1 MRLEDI
7 FWLIPI
13 FPAISTILIPLFSKY
28 LRKTGVSLL
37 ACGSVFISFIL
48 STISFFLLLNQG
60 PAKKILYQWISVSNL
75 QINLSFQFDPLSAV
89 MALVVSGVGFL
100 IHVYSI
106 GYMGKDPGYARY
118 FTYLNLFT
126 FSMLILV
133 LSSNLALMF
142 VGWEGVGLCSYLLI
156 GFWYHK
162 DSAAN
167 AGKKAFIV
175 NRVGDFGFLLG
186 ILFTFFTVG
195 SLEFTSINEFIE
207 GGHLSASLATV
218 IGLLLFVGATG
229 KSAQLPLYVWLPD
242 AMEGPTPVSALIHA
256 ATMVTA
262 GVYMVS
268 RMNLLYSLSEIAS
281 GVVASVGGLTAIYAA
296 SMGLVQ
302 NDIKRILAYSTI
314 SQIGYM
320 MLGCGSGSY
329 SAGMFHLTTH
339 AFFKALLFLS
349 AGSVIHALS
358 DEMDIRK
365 MGGLRKY
372 LPVTFPVFLIGALTI
387 SGIPGLSGF
396 FSKDEVLL
404 SAYLSGRKWLWVIG
418 VVTAGMTAFY
428 MFRLIFLVFYG
439 KERMDEEVKH
449 HIHESPK
456 VMTVPLIILAG
467 LSVIGGYIGLS
478 EAFGGG
484 NWFKRFLSSVVEE
497 ESHHIS
503 LSTEYLLMGISVI
516 SALVGI
522 YIAWLFYIKNPDLPE
537 KLSQKFKSLYTLL
550 YRKYYVDEIYGATF
564 VKGTLNL
571 GEFLSKY
578 DLAVIDGIVNRTAD
592 ATRGTGSASVLFD
605 LKVIDGALNS
615 MAAGFGKGSGI
626 FRKIQTGLIQNY
638 LLAIIIGI
646 FIIITLTLFI

>member
-1 MRLEDI
+1 MLKY
-7 FWLIPI
+7 FWI
-13 FPAISTILIPLFSKY
+13 IPLLPGLGALINGLIGISFFKK
-28 LRKTGVSLL
+28 RKWVNLFAIATPFL
-37 ACGSVFISFIL
+37 SFIL
-48 STISFFLLLNQG
+48 ASLATVELLSLPHNKRIVKVVLFEWIPGISAILRDGSSAFF
-60 PAKKILYQWISVSNL
+60 SV
-75 QINLSFQFDPLSAV
+75 NLSFQFDSLSAV

-100 IHVYSI
+100 IHVYSV

-126 FSMLILV
+126 FSMLLLV

-186 ILFTFFTVG
+186 ILLTFFAVG
-195 SLEFTSINEFIE
+195 SLEFSSINEFIE
-207 GGHLSASLATV
+207 GGHLSTGLATW
-218 IGLLLFVGATG
+218 IGLLLFIGAVG

-268 RMNLLYSLSEIAS
+268 RMNLLYSMSEIAS
-281 GVVASVGGLTAIYAA
+281 GLVAVVGGLTAIYAA

-320 MLGCGSGSY
+320 MLGCGSGGY
-329 SAGMFHLTTH
+329 SAGMFHLVTH

-358 DEMDIRK
+358 DEMDIRR
-365 MGGLRKY
+365 MGGLRRY
-372 LPVTFPVFLIGALTI
+372 LPVTFPVFLIGALAI
-387 SGIPGLSGF
+387 SGVPGLSGF

-404 SAYLSGRKWLWVIG
+404 YTYLSGRRWLWAIG

-428 MFRLIFLVFYG
+428 MFRLIFMVFYG
-439 KERMDEEVKH
+439 KERMEEGVKH

-456 VMTVPLIILAG
+456 VMTVPLVILAV
-467 LSVIGGYIGLS
+467 LSVVGGYIGLS
-478 EAFGGG
+478 EAMGGG
-484 NWFKRFLSSVVEE
+484 NWFKRFLSSVIEE
-497 ESHHIS
+497 EVHHIS
-503 LSTEYLLMGISVI
+503 HSTEYILMFISVV
-516 SALVGI
+516 SAGIGI
-522 YIAWLFYIKNPDLPE
+522 YIAWLFYIKKPELPE
-537 KLSQKFKSLYTLL
+537 RLTERFKALYTLL
-550 YRKYYVDEIYGATF
+550 YRKYYVDEIYNALFVRTF
-564 VKGTLNL
+564 LKTSEGLWKGVDVFT
-571 GEFLSKY
+571 
-578 DLAVIDGIVNRTAD
+578 IDGIAHTSAKTAN
-592 ATRGTGSASVLFD
+592 AGGGVLSR
-605 LKVIDGALNS
+605 V
-615 MAAGFGKGSGI
+615 
-626 FRKIQTGLIQNY
+626 QTGLLKDY
-638 LLAIIIGI
+638 GLLFLIGAILILGYW
-646 FIIITLTLFI
+646 LWKL

>member
-1 MRLEDI
+1 MLKY
-7 FWLIPI
+7 FWLIPL
-13 FPAISTILIPLFSKY
+13 FPAFGALVNGLFGISFFKKKRWVNIFAVGTPFL
-28 LRKTGVSLL
+28 
-37 ACGSVFISFIL
+37 SFIL
-48 STISFFLLLNQG
+48 SSIATLELLKL
-60 PAKKILYQWISVSNL
+60 PAGNRLVKAILFEWVPGGIAVLRDGSSVPFS
-75 QINLSFQFDPLSAV
+75 INLSFQFDPLSAV

-126 FSMLILV
+126 FSMLLLV

-195 SLEFTSINEFIE
+195 SLEFTSINEYIK
-207 GGHLSASLATV
+207 GGHLSTSLATV
-218 IGLLLFVGATG
+218 IGLLLFVGAVG

-281 GVVASVGGLTAIYAA
+281 GVVAVIGGITAIYSA

-329 SAGMFHLTTH
+329 SSGMFHLTTH

-372 LPVTFPVFLIGALTI
+372 LPVTFPVFLIGALAI

-396 FSKDEVLL
+396 FSKDEILL
-404 SAYLSGRKWLWVIG
+404 SAYLSGRKWIWIIG
-418 VVTAGMTAFY
+418 VITAGMTAFY

-456 VMTVPLIILAG
+456 VMTIPLIILAG
-467 LSVIGGYIGLS
+467 LSVIGGYIGLP
-478 EAFGGG
+478 EAMGGR
-484 NWFKRFLSSVVEE
+484 NWFRSFLSSVIEE
-497 ESHHIS
+497 ESHPIS
-503 LSTEYLLMGISVI
+503 HSTEYLLMGISVI
-516 SALVGI
+516 SALIGI
-522 YIAWLFYIKNPDLPE
+522 YIAWLFYIKNPELPE
-537 KLSQKFKSLYTLL
+537 KLAEKFKALYTLL
-550 YRKYYVDEIYGATF
+550 YRKYYVDEIYDFLF
-564 VKGTLNL
+564 VKPTLKGSEGL
-571 GEFLSKY
+571 WKGIDLST
-578 DLAVIDGIVNRTAD
+578 IDGIAHASAKGANA
-592 ATRGTGSASVLFD
+592 GGSILA
-605 LKVIDGALNS
+605 
-615 MAAGFGKGSGI
+615 
-626 FRKIQTGLIQNY
+626 RIQTGLVKDY
-638 LLAIIIGI
+638 GFLFLLGTIIILGYW
-646 FIIITLTLFI
+646 LWKL